1 MPVNSNKNFLE
12 AFKDYAD
19 RYVIIGG
26 TATSLVL
33 HQNGF
38 NSRSTKDYDLV
49 IIEEKKDQLFYQAFV
64 EFIHAGGYTPNKMD
78 EKGKLYRFRTD
89 NPDYPTIIELFCVTP
104 NWFSSTL
111 RTAPVHFDEDMSLSA
126 LLLDKDYYELL
137 VKGKIIID
145 GYSVLDSKYLI
156 VFKAKAW
163 LDLTQKRES
172 GIGHVDRR
180 NIRKHLNDIAR
191 LVGSLPDLD
200 SVSLNTRVQEDM
212 MKFLEE
218 LQTKIDE
225 IPQNEDILFEKQ
237 QIYEMLTVLLQSK

>member
-1 MPVNSNKNFLE
+1 MPLNSNENFLE

-38 NSRSTKDYDLV
+38 NSRATKDYDLV

-64 EFIHAGGYTPNKMD
+64 DFIHAGGYTPNKMD

-89 NPDYPTIIELFCVTP
+89 NPDYPAIIELFCVIP

-137 VKGKIIID
+137 EKGKIIID

-163 LDLTQKRES
+163 LDLTQKRER
-172 GIGHVDRR
+172 GIARVDSR
-180 NIRKHLNDIAR
+180 NIKKHLNDIAR
-191 LVGSLPDLD
+191 LLGSLTDLN
-200 SVSLNTRVQEDM
+200 SLPLNERVQEDM
-212 MKFLEE
+212 VEFLQE
-218 LQTKIDE
+218 LQTRIDE
-225 IPQNEDILFEKQ
+225 IPKNEDIIFEKE
-237 QIYEMLTVLLQSK
+237 QIYEMLTALFQPK